1 MREIGRVL
9 GSIREVVRLI
19 IGTQPPTKMVTTG
32 IGGTIVI
39 QWDMGIVIIKGRTS
53 TRGIGGAKMGIRT
66 GVALTEIPGVDF
78 IKVGIR
84 TTEDLREG
92 ICLSRCRI

>member
-19 IGTQPPTKMVTTG
+19 IGTQPPTKMVKTG

-39 QWDMGIVIIKGRTS
+39 QWDMGITIIRGRTS
-53 TRGIGGAKMGIRT
+53 TRGIGGTKRVITTGIT
-66 GVALTEIPGVDF
+66 GIMLALTTGIGATF
-78 IKVGIR
+78 NAKVSR
-84 TTEDLREG
+84 TL
-92 ICLSRCRI
+92 